1 MFELDDFDTFK
12 YYIKFLEIINK
23 VNKESKVESF
33 FNKNQKEFFEK

>member
-1 MFELDDFDTFK
+1 MFKLDDFDTFK

-33 FNKNQKEFFEK
+33 FNNNKK